1 MSLNNARCFQP
12 EKRRPVSHELSG
24 KSSSGKYPIWETSS
38 RGKRPVG
45 EKSTGESSAM
55 ERKMSGN
62 VNEQKEVRDHFCE
75 GQGALL

>member
-1 MSLNNARCFQP
+1 MSYQG
-12 EKRRPVSHELSG
+12 KVRRGNIQS
-24 KSSSGKYPIWETSS
+24 
-38 RGKRPVG
+38 GKRPVG